1 MQHSDGVSRREG
13 FAVASENE
21 GWESKFYGGSKDAY
35 EIRMGGDGH
44 QVWWMYGGRI
54 LADLGEVRR
63 RQDGFLYIIQPTMLD
78 GRLVC
83 GRLVI
88 ERLKPE
94 SPAVSSE
101 AVRAVNVSK
110 WLGELTDS
118 LIAESFPNRDSHWTK
133 RHTPPPADFA
143 KDGPTDEALDVMAQ
157 HYAWLMVQGR
167 KPSGE
172 FLRDYGMP
180 RSTSSKWISLARKR
194 GILVDE
200 HRRER

>member
-1 MQHSDGVSRREG
+1 MVEEDS
-13 FAVASENE
+13 
-21 GWESKFYGGSKDAY
+21 SKY
-35 EIRMGGDGH
+35 EIHHGGEWT

-54 LADLGEVRR
+54 LATLGQVRKTM
-63 RQDGFLYIIQPTMLD
+63 DGLVYVIQPTMLE

-83 GRLVI
+83 DRLII
-88 ERLKPE
+88 ERPNPD
-94 SPAVSSE
+94 SPPVSSE
-101 AVRAVNVSK
+101 AIRAVNVAK
-110 WLGELTDS
+110 WLGDITDS
-118 LIAESFPNRDSHWTK
+118 LFAERFPSRDSNWTQ
-133 RHTPPPADFA
+133 RHTPPPPDFA